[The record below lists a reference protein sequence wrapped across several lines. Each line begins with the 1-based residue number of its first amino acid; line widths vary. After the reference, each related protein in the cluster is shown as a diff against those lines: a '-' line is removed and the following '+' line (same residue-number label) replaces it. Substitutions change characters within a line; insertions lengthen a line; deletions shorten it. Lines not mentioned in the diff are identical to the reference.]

1 MWVLRPAWP
10 SKFSWSLLSEI
21 YQWLNAKETY
31 VSFPLSHQYY
41 VITQTI
47 HSPSMRQCCPLN
59 AVAGSTTRSPWCCHF
74 LGISCPNSGRQ
85 GAIPGVTSYN
95 CCTADLC
102 GAKKKIINSL
112 PSGKSCYFKP
122 GLGSS
127 KVLVLGTWCK
137 ILSTWYLLVL
147 DILKFKSTWY
157 LLVLE
162 GKVLDTCPST
172 FKYFC
177 QLTCIFR
184 LKFGIYFL

>member
-1 MWVLRPAWP
+1 MSVLRPAWP

-102 GAKKKIINSL
+102 GAKKKKL
-112 PSGKSCYFKP
+112 LTHCPLGKVAILNQGWGQVKYLYLVLDAKSWV
-122 GLGSS
+122 LGTYLYLTFWNS
-127 KVLVLGTWCK
+127 KVLGTYLYSKAKYLILVQVL
-137 ILSTWYLLVL
+137 S
-147 DILKFKSTWY
+147 
-157 LLVLE
+157 
-162 GKVLDTCPST
+162 ST
-172 FKYFC
+172 FVN
-177 QLTCIFR
+177 
-184 LKFGIYFL
+184 